1 MKSRMI
7 TKITNPKKVVTPFVE
22 RHSRRLSGREYFLLM
37 KRHGV
42 KETRGYKVVLLGSAF
57 NSKKYIE
64 VSMPNGYTNEVH
76 KTVMKISE
84 GLFLSFIFFFSIIL
98 TSSLYFFFYLY
109 IINVI

>member
-22 RHSRRLSGREYFLLM
+22 RHSRKLSGREYFLLM
-37 KRHGV
+37 KRHSI

-64 VSMPNGYTNEVH
+64 ISMPDGYTNKIH
-76 KTVMKISE
+76 KIVMKIARRNFH
-84 GLFLSFIFFFSIIL
+84 GWGR
-98 TSSLYFFFYLY
+98 FYDPVTYEAL
-109 IINVI
+109 

>member
-7 TKITNPKKVVTPFVE
+7 EKIKNPKKVVTPFVE

-37 KRHGV
+37 KRHSI

-76 KTVMKISE
+76 KTVMKMARRNFH
-84 GLFLSFIFFFSIIL
+84 GWGR
-98 TSSLYFFFYLY
+98 FYDPVTFEAL
-109 IINVI
+109 